1 MGRARAH
8 SAGPLPSPPLPG
20 APRVP
25 VGSALNPRPSPAQG
39 RARHHQEIAISASTP
54 SLRKGGNP
62 GAGAAAVELRGIT
75 KRFPGV
81 VANHDINLTVRTGT
95 VHALMGENGA
105 GKSTLMKILYGMQK
119 PDEGTIA
126 INGEQVEFA
135 TPGDAIARGIGMVHQ
150 HFMLADNLTVLEN
163 VVLGGEKLF
172 GIGAKAKAK
181 IREISDQYG
190 LGVRPD
196 VLVEDLG
203 VADRQRVEI
212 LKVLYRGARILILDE
227 PTAVL
232 VPQEV
237 DALFDNLRELK
248 AEGVTVIFISHK
260 LHEVLSVADAIS
272 VIRRG
277 TTVGDA
283 DPQNV
288 TARQL
293 AELMV
298 GSELP
303 SPESRESTVTDT
315 EMLKVE
321 GLRIAKPDAEGIER
335 VVLDDI
341 SLTIRK
347 GEVLGVAGVE
357 GNGQA
362 ELVEAIMGMLPLDA
376 GTVVLDGQDL
386 TGKLTRARRE
396 AGIGYVPEDRHRHGL
411 LLEAPLWENRILGHV
426 TEAPNSKGVL
436 LDPAAA
442 RRDTERIVR
451 EYDVRTPGI
460 EVTAASLSGGNQQK
474 LIVGREMSHDPK
486 LLIAAHPTRGVDVGA
501 QAQIWGQ
508 IRAAQ
513 REGLAVLLISADLD
527 ELIGLSDTIRVIYR
541 GRLVA
546 DADPATV
553 TAEDLGT
560 AMTGAAAGHIESD
573 EEALVEAAVVADEE
587 HGRLDVPL
595 EDAVTEA
602 AGEDAASEETAGED
616 ATDSDTDSAAESAT
630 TTDTAGDDA
639 QAGE

>member
-1 MGRARAH
+1 MALQRSDA
-8 SAGPLPSPPLPG
+8 PPY
-20 APRVP
+20 
-25 VGSALNPRPSPAQG
+25 
-39 RARHHQEIAISASTP
+39 HQEIAITASEP
-54 SLRKGGNP
+54 ALSKGGNP
-62 GAGAAAVELRGIT
+62 SAGTATPAVELRGIT

-81 VANHDINLTVRTGT
+81 VANHDINLTVQRGT

-126 INGEQVEFA
+126 INGEQTEFN

-150 HFMLADNLTVLEN
+150 HFMLADNLTVWEN
-163 VVLGGEKLF
+163 VVLGGEKLH

-181 IREISDQYG
+181 IKEISDQYG

-212 LKVLYRGARILILDE
+212 LKVLYRGAKILILDE

-237 DALFDNLRELK
+237 DALFDNLRDLK
-248 AEGVTVIFISHK
+248 SEGVTVIFISHK

-283 DPQNV
+283 DPADV

-293 AELMV
+293 AEMMV
-298 GSELP
+298 GAELP
-303 SPESRESTVTDT
+303 SPESRESTVTDV
-315 EMLKVE
+315 EMLKVD
-321 GLRIAKPDAEGIER
+321 GLRIAKADAEGIER

-341 SLTIRK
+341 TLRIRK
-347 GEVLGVAGVE
+347 GEILGIAGVE

-376 GTVVLDGQDL
+376 GSVVLDGSDL
-386 TGKLTRARRE
+386 SSSLTRARRE
-396 AGIGYVPEDRHRHGL
+396 AGIGYIPEDRHKHGL

-442 RRDTERIVR
+442 RADTQRIV
-451 EYDVRTPGI
+451 EEFDVRTPGI
-460 EVTAASLSGGNQQK
+460 DVTAASLSGGNQQK
-474 LIVGREMSHDPK
+474 LIIGREMSHNPK

-501 QAQIWGQ
+501 QAQIWEQ
-508 IRAAQ
+508 IRSAQ

-560 AMTGAAAGHIESD
+560 AMTGAATGHIESD
-573 EEALVEAAVVADEE
+573 PEAVEEDKAIAAEGTE
-587 HGRLDVPL
+587 
-595 EDAVTEA
+595 TEA
-602 AGEDAASEETAGED
+602 EHPHHGESHDD
-616 ATDSDTDSAAESAT
+616 ESHDEP
-630 TTDTAGDDA
+630 TDTADGTT